1 MFSRYYHTMTPC
13 NGFTI
18 GYTLD
23 DAKCLIAK
31 EIFVDSLLP
40 MKGNS
45 GRGMASL
52 GCGSGLHVYLDG
64 RAVHTWQRSVG
75 ASVER

>member
-23 DAKCLIAK
+23 DTKCLIAK

-40 MKGNS
+40 MKGNV

-52 GCGSGLHVYLDG
+52 GCS
-64 RAVHTWQRSVG
+64 RSPLSISCTGFVFECQG
-75 ASVER
+75 V